1 MTIWRIQNLISCAV
15 LLTAGL
21 MVSGCGG
28 GKSSEKLNKKD
39 DKKADATS
47 ARENLE
53 KRRICKSNLDKV
65 YQILQ
70 PSAENINSELQA
82 ALVILNQWFGSCA
95 DLSKTQRDA
104 ANPLFADQ
112 TDPEFIENLNSDS
125 VSLGD
130 VLYLRDQLLMRKVVE
145 HVVQNSP
152 TDLEKIRAIFEY
164 TCWNITLDQ
173 QLIDPRLASVGLIT
187 QERLNQLDPM
197 TIPRTLQD
205 IMLAGRGLPQDR
217 IWVFAT
223 LLEQLNF
230 DSVILMP
237 PQSAEAN
244 GTSPAV
250 VLVMIDDQLMAF
262 CPELAVE
269 LQKSSEDANQLWT
282 ATTLSEDFTS
292 IFKTFPGVNFPEGS
306 PILQMQAIDWKT
318 AEVVL
323 PYAMLSTSRR
333 MEALQIEFAGDM
345 SCTIYQPLAGDDAN
359 GAGLGVRVSSLL
371 KPVLGERKLTFW
383 SYPHKMYQQSLL
395 ASEEALT
402 LRELSHATL
411 MKEVRTVRANEDQNE
426 EKTYKVNM
434 ERQMLKA
441 RLQQLLGNE
450 TEALRTYIR
459 IRLQFSV
466 TGTGAAV
473 QFENLMRFLQA
484 EDAQYWSAISQY
496 ESQGYR
502 AAADTLQNYV
512 ARYPNGRWANSARQL
527 LANAMEKNENPAE
540 AVEILKQSELPASM
554 NVRKT
559 IDLQHWQTP

>member
-1 MTIWRIQNLISCAV
+1 MTICRIQTLISCTL

-21 MVSGCGG
+21 ISAGCNGG
-28 GKSSEKLNKKD
+28 NSSEDLEKKEG
-39 DKKADATS
+39 KKVDAIS

-53 KRRICKSNLDKV
+53 KRRICKANLDKV

-82 ALVILNQWFGSCA
+82 AVVILNQWFGSCA
-95 DLSKTQRDA
+95 DLSKTQRDVA
-104 ANPLFADQ
+104 HPLFMPQ
-112 TDPEFIENLNSDS
+112 TEPEFIANLNSDS

-145 HVVQNSP
+145 HVVQDSP
-152 TDLEKIRAIFEY
+152 TDLEKIRAIYEY
-164 TCWNITLDQ
+164 TCRNITLDQ
-173 QLIDPRLASVGLIT
+173 QLIDPRLTAAGLIT
-187 QERLNQLDPM
+187 QERLSQLDPT

-205 IMLAGRGLPQDR
+205 VVLAGRGLPQDR

-230 DSVILMP
+230 DSLVMMP
-237 PQSAEAN
+237 PESADAKAS
-244 GTSPAV
+244 SPAILF
-250 VLVMIDDQLMAF
+250 VLIDDQLLAF
-262 CPELAVE
+262 CPELAIE
-269 LQKSSEDANQLWT
+269 FQANAEDANQLW
-282 ATTLSEDFTS
+282 AASALAKDFNS
-292 IFKTFPGVNFPEGS
+292 LFNTFPGVTFPEGS
-306 PILQMQAIDWKT
+306 PIQQMQAVDWKT
-318 AEVVL
+318 ADVFL

-333 MEALQIEFAGDM
+333 MEALQIEFAGEM
-345 SCTIYQPLAGDDAN
+345 ACTIYQPLEGDDAN
-359 GAGLGVRVSSLL
+359 GVGLGERVTSRL
-371 KPVLGERKLTFW
+371 KPILEERKLTFW

-411 MKEVRTVRANEDQNE
+411 MKEVRSVRANEDQNE
-426 EKTYKVNM
+426 EKTYKVSM

-527 LANAMEKNENPAE
+527 QAEALAKNDKPAE
-540 AVEILKQSELPASM
+540 AVEILKQSEFPASM

-559 IDLQHWQTP
+559 IDLQNWQTP